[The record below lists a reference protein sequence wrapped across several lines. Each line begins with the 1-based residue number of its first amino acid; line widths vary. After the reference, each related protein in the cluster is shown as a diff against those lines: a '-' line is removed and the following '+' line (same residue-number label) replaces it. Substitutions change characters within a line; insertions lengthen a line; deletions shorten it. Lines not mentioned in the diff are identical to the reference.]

1 LEENDEWRKKE
12 LQNWNGT
19 VVSKM
24 KQNIGLKRSLYTITS
39 ISFQGQQSSS

>member
-1 LEENDEWRKKE
+1 MMNEEKKE